1 MLIETV
7 QMVKTATAKGQEL
20 GMAIFCC
27 LAVFSPLAWAQG
39 RVVAR
44 ATAPGVKPSRPTASA
59 RTVISST
66 RQKSPTAPKSRLI
79 AQATAYTNGTAKEDD
94 LRGEDPVIRRA
105 AVEALGKLPGS
116 IVVVDPNS
124 GRVLTIVNQ
133 NLALSSGYQPCSTFK
148 PAVAL
153 AALEEGVIEPERSR
167 LQLGKKWYMTLQEGL
182 RISNNLYFEK
192 LGSLLGLNKL
202 TEYARRFGFGDEPA
216 GWGIE
221 PEAAGEFPA
230 NAPPA
235 RQGGVGKVASFGKGI
250 SQTLLQTASFT
261 SALANG
267 GILYYLQYPRTDE
280 EISNFQ
286 PRIKRVLDFGTVLN
300 PVREGME
307 KAVLTGT
314 ARRAQ
319 QPDLSIMGKTG
330 TCSENRMRLG
340 WFSGYVQHD
349 GGLVAVVLLRSKQ
362 NLGGG
367 ARASQVAGQ
376 LFRQL
381 ADRDY
386 FVQLAQRNSPN
397 IPPAAIQLPTVP

>member
-7 QMVKTATAKGQEL
+7 LMNKTAKGL
-20 GMAIFCC
+20 TLWIAIFCC
-27 LAVFSPLAWAQG
+27 LAVFSPLAWTQG
-39 RVVAR
+39 RVVAQ
-44 ATAPGVKPSRPTASA
+44 ATAPGVKPSRPATSA
-59 RTVISST
+59 RTVINST
-66 RQKSPTAPKSRLI
+66 RQKSPPARASRLV
-79 AQATAYTNGTAKEDD
+79 AQVTAYTTGTAKGDD
-94 LRGEDPVIRRA
+94 LRGEDPIVRRA

-116 IVVVDPNS
+116 VVVVDPNS

-153 AALEEGVIEPERSR
+153 AALEEGVIEPEHSR

-182 RISNNLYFEK
+182 SISNNLYFEK
-192 LGSLLGLNKL
+192 LGALLGLNKL
-202 TEYARRFGFGDEPA
+202 AEYASRFGFGDEPA

-280 EISNFQ
+280 EISNFH
-286 PRIKRVLDFGTVLN
+286 PRIKRVLDIGTLLN

-307 KAVLTGT
+307 KAVLSGT

-340 WFSGYVQHD
+340 WFSGYVQHN

-381 ADRDY
+381 ADQDY
-386 FVQLAQRNSPN
+386 FVQLAQRNLPN